1 MATRTQHWM
10 DFKRWCTQ
18 RKLKA
23 RPAHPW
29 TIAAYLR
36 LIDRRL
42 GAKDAQEALDAIS
55 REHVLK
61 TMRAPM
67 RHAIV
72 ARTMEMIER
81 RGEVRDQH
89 AALFDEQDVLGESSP
104 PQSSPQSAPRSSPQS
119 PLGPH
124 PKSTAKP
131 ARRVFSNEP
140 RLKSRRPPLA
150 KG

>member
-1 MATRTQHWM
+1 MAIRPQTQSWS
-10 DFKRWCTQ
+10 DFKTWCAQ

-23 RPAHPW
+23 LPAHPW

-36 LIDRRL
+36 WIDRRL
-42 GAKDAQEALDAIS
+42 GAKDAEVALNAIS
-55 REHVLK
+55 RQHVLK

-89 AALFDEQDVLGESSP
+89 AALFDDQDALGQSP
-104 PQSSPQSAPRSSPQS
+104 RPAPRKEVSP
-119 PLGPH
+119 
-124 PKSTAKP
+124 KP
-131 ARRVFSNEP
+131 GRRVLSTEP
-140 RLKSRRPPLA
+140 RLKPRRPPTKGLTKGQA